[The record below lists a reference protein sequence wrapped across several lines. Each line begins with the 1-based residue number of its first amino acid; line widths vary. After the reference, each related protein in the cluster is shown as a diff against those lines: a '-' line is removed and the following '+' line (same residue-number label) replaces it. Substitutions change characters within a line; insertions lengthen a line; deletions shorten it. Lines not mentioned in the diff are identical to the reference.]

1 MWCGASAE
9 PNLRSNIR
17 RLLKEYMPQND
28 ETLDMQLS
36 ALVDGSDFP
45 FNRSYTKDLVI
56 GGRDVNLDL
65 HGELFIGTNFDCNQ
79 KYFNYEGLAE
89 VTGSVTLFTETANVF
104 TAEAIYGADNG
115 VHLADQFSLVFLG
128 RTVIDQPFPQ
138 VDCMEH
144 TYNLFHT
151 SPVISGTRL
160 FSSFVAFVLF
170 FPFFLRFRS
179 LALDSHHTT
188 RHSLVRGLD
197 QRDPRRLLGQRWRH
211 PQRRLG
217 LVHLRL

>member
-1 MWCGASAE
+1 
-9 PNLRSNIR
+9 
-17 RLLKEYMPQND
+17 MPQNA

-36 ALVDGSDFP
+36 AIVDGSDFP

-79 KYFNYEGLAE
+79 QYFNYEGLAE
-89 VTGSVTLFTETANVF
+89 VTGAVTLFTETATVF

-128 RTVIDQPFPQ
+128 QTVIDQPFPQ

-151 SPVISGTRL
+151 SPVISGTRR
-160 FSSFVAFVLF
+160 VVC
-170 FPFFLRFRS
+170 RFRS
-179 LALDSHHTT
+179 ISPSLSLFFFPLDSHHM
-188 RHSLVRGLD
+188 S
-197 QRDPRRLLGQRWRH
+197 QPRTWCGSA
-211 PQRRLG
+211 
-217 LVHLRL
+217 